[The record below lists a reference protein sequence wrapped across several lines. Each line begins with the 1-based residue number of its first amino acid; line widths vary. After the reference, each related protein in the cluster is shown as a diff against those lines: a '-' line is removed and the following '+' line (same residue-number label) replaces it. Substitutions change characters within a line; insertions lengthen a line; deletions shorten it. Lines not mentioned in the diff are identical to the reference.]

1 MNAMRG
7 SPTVRSSAWRI
18 REFHPML
25 DASIQRLIARP
36 LDAAGLALA
45 RAHIS
50 ANAVTLSGAIL
61 AIPLIGALATRRY
74 GLALAL
80 LALNRLLDGL
90 DGAVARATH
99 RSALGGYLDIV
110 GDYIFYTGVPLGF
123 ALATPSDNALAA
135 AALLASFLL
144 TCSSFLAYAA
154 LAAQQ
159 GLKIEP
165 ERPKSFFYSR
175 GLMEG
180 TETIAFFVAM
190 MLWPSHFVSFAWI
203 FSALCV
209 LTAVQR
215 SAIAVWRFG
224 KDNS

>member
-1 MNAMRG
+1 
-7 SPTVRSSAWRI
+7 
-18 REFHPML
+18 ML
-25 DASIQRLIARP
+25 DATIQRFIARP
-36 LDAAGLALA
+36 LDSAGHALA
-45 RAHIS
+45 RTRIT
-50 ANAVTLSGAIL
+50 ANAITLFGAIL
-61 AIPLIGALATRRY
+61 ALLLIVALATGNY
-74 GLALAL
+74 GLALIL

-90 DGAVARATH
+90 DGAVARATR

-110 GDYIFYTGVPLGF
+110 ADYVFYAGVPLGF
-123 ALATPSDNALAA
+123 ALATPSENALAA

-154 LAAQQ
+154 LAANK
-159 GLKIEP
+159 GVNVEP

-190 MLWPSHFVSFAWI
+190 ILWPSHFVLLATVFAV
-203 FSALCV
+203 LCV
-209 LTAVQR
+209 LTALQR

-224 KDNS
+224 RRTT

>member
-1 MNAMRG
+1 
-7 SPTVRSSAWRI
+7 
-18 REFHPML
+18 ML
-25 DASIQRLIARP
+25 DAPIQRLIARP
-36 LDAAGLALA
+36 LDSAGLALA

-50 ANAVTLSGAIL
+50 ANAVTLFGAIL
-61 AIPLIGALATRRY
+61 ALPLIAALATRSY

-80 LALNRLLDGL
+80 LALNRLVDGL

-110 GDYIFYTGVPLGF
+110 ADYVFYAGVPLGF
-123 ALATPSDNALAA
+123 ALAAPSDNALAA
-135 AALLASFLL
+135 AALLGSFLL

-165 ERPKSFFYSR
+165 ERPKAFFYSR

-180 TETIAFFVAM
+180 TESIAFFIAM
-190 MLWPSHFVSFAWI
+190 ILWPSRFPLLASVFA
-203 FSALCV
+203 ALCV
-209 LTAVQR
+209 LTAIQR
-215 SAIAVWRFG
+215 SAIAAWRFG
-224 KDNS
+224 RRAP

>member
-1 MNAMRG
+1 
-7 SPTVRSSAWRI
+7 
-18 REFHPML
+18 ML
-25 DASIQRLIARP
+25 DAPIQRLIARP

-45 RAHIS
+45 RAHVS
-50 ANAVTLSGAIL
+50 ANAVTLFGAFL
-61 AIPLIGALATRRY
+61 AIPLVGALATRSY
-74 GLALAL
+74 GLALVL
-80 LALNRLLDGL
+80 LALNRIVDGL
-90 DGAVARATH
+90 DGAVARATR

-110 GDYIFYTGVPLGF
+110 ADYVFYAGVPLGF
-123 ALATPSDNALAA
+123 ALAVPSDNALAA

-165 ERPKSFFYSR
+165 ERPKSFLYSR

-190 MLWPSHFVSFAWI
+190 ILRPSHFVTFAWI
-203 FSALCV
+203 FAALCA

-215 SAIAVWRFG
+215 SALAVWRFG
-224 KDNS
+224 KGNS